1 MEKSD
6 IIMRSWDAKKNS
18 ADNKIFDAWESLEDT
33 EKETAQVESGK
44 IESVQNEAGL
54 GGILNENEKQSLQK
68 EDNDVLMSVIQQWGG
83 FSQKSVS
90 DATLLDTIGV
100 DAEYIPHW
108 FKETTRWVVNGDA
121 SQQEF
126 VDAVKYMYKNGIIK

>member
-1 MEKSD
+1 VWRNV
-6 IIMRSWDAKKNS
+6 IDAKKNS

-33 EKETAQVESGK
+33 GKKTAQVESGK
-44 IESVQNEAGL
+44 IESGQNEAGL
-54 GGILNENEKQSLQK
+54 GGILDENEKQSLQK
-68 EDNDVLMSVIQQWGG
+68 EDNDVLMPVIQQWGG

-90 DATLLDTIGV
+90 DATLLKTIGV
-100 DAEYIPHW
+100 DAEHIPHW
-108 FKETTRWVVNGDA
+108 FKGTTRWVVNGDT